1 MQTEKEDYSFYTIEK
16 PSQSVF
22 RDRNSRFLAFAF
34 PVENEEDIKDCIDK
48 LKKQFHDARHFCY
61 AYILGYDKSIW
72 RANDDGEP
80 SGSAGLPIY
89 NQCLSFNLTNILIV
103 VVRYFGGTKLGV
115 PGLINAYKTS
125 SRLALEQN
133 KIIKEFLSE
142 NIEIKFPWI
151 EMNQVMTYVKNE
163 NIEVLNKEFTA
174 DCTMTLRVPLHK
186 KNELKDYFNSFSIQI
201 NESTKID

>member
-1 MQTEKEDYSFYTIEK
+1 MQTEKEDYSFYTIAK

-103 VVRYFGGTKLGV
+103 VVRYFGDRKSV
-115 PGLINAYKTS
+115 
-125 SRLALEQN
+125 
-133 KIIKEFLSE
+133 
-142 NIEIKFPWI
+142 
-151 EMNQVMTYVKNE
+151 V
-163 NIEVLNKEFTA
+163 
-174 DCTMTLRVPLHK
+174 
-186 KNELKDYFNSFSIQI
+186 
-201 NESTKID
+201 